1 MKFRCVKNPYTTML
15 SFKMNFFPLKVAMQH
30 IQDPNIEIT
39 AQNQREDGN
48 SSKVETTWGP
58 LAKIVYCT
66 KLLKESLCT

>member
-1 MKFRCVKNPYTTML
+1 MCEKSIHNNAVFRNEI
-15 SFKMNFFPLKVAMQH
+15 FFPLKVAMQH

>member
-1 MKFRCVKNPYTTML
+1 MCEKSMHNNVVFQNKI
-15 SFKMNFFPLKVAMQH
+15 FFSLKLAIQH
-30 IQDPNIEIT
+30 IQDPNLEII

-48 SSKVETTWGP
+48 SFEVETTWGP